1 MVSSRSEGTGQRPT
15 SHEYRHPKRKLL
27 RDAKRRALKAGVPFD
42 LYEEDFDIP
51 EVCPVLG
58 IRMERG
64 MGDRAPSL
72 DRVVPALGYV
82 RQNVIVVS
90 TRANR
95 LKGDA
100 TLAELLRLAEFYQ
113 RIMSG

>member
-1 MVSSRSEGTGQRPT
+1 MVSSRSEGTGPRPI
-15 SHEYRHPKRKLL
+15 SYEYRHPKRKLL
-27 RDAKRRALKAGVPFD
+27 RDAKRRAIKAGVPFD

-51 EVCPVLG
+51 PTCPVLG
-58 IRMERG
+58 FEMARG
-64 MGDRAPSL
+64 DGGRSPSL
-72 DRVVPALGYV
+72 DRIEPALGYV
-82 RQNVIVVS
+82 RGNVVVVS